1 MGVYPFAG
9 VLITQSNELMSLL
22 TFCAF
27 GSTAGT
33 IPANVGVMSQLP
45 ARRRLIP
52 ALRKTVTRHRLLFAA
67 KTAAAA
73 GLAWYL
79 APFMPGSAA
88 AYPYYAPLGALVSM
102 HPTVADSAKHGLQS
116 LAGLVLGIGMAF
128 AITTVAAPT
137 ALAVALV
144 VGLGVLIGG
153 LPRLGTA
160 SEWIPM
166 AALFVLVLGDSNAEG
181 FSFAYVLQMG
191 LGVAVGFAVNWLVFP
206 PLHLDGIDPAIAGHQ
221 GALSRQLK
229 DMAAAMQ
236 ESWPPDH
243 EAWASRSDDLSLT
256 AAAVR
261 TAVHQ
266 AELSAKANPRSRR
279 RATRI
284 PGDLAGLRTL
294 ERLTFHVQDITDVLA
309 SAIWEEGAGT
319 VIPDSVV
326 GNLAESLEAVA
337 AVIDRWRDAESGE
350 LANRLAAAKD
360 SISALS
366 DAVAGAAADH
376 APVNAPASVA
386 MSLRRILTV
395 VLTAE

>member
-1 MGVYPFAG
+1 MVP
-9 VLITQSNELMSLL
+9 L
-22 TFCAF
+22 TFNVF
-27 GSTAGT
+27 GSTREEL
-33 IPANVGVMSQLP
+33 PANVGSMSQLP
-45 ARRRLIP
+45 NRRRLIP
-52 ALRKTVTRHRLLFAA
+52 ALQRTVTRHRLLFAA

-79 APFMPGSAA
+79 APLMPGPAA

-102 HPTVADSAKHGLQS
+102 HPTVAASAKHGLQS
-116 LAGLVLGIGMAF
+116 LLGLVLGIGMAF

-137 ALAVALV
+137 SLAVALV

-191 LGVAVGFAVNWLVFP
+191 MGVAVGFAVNWIVFP
-206 PLHLDGIDPAIAGHQ
+206 PLHLDDIDPAVAGHQ
-221 GALSRQLK
+221 RALSRQLK
-229 DMAAAMQ
+229 DMARAME

-243 EAWASRSDDLSLT
+243 EAWASRSDDLALT

-279 RATRI
+279 RASRL
-284 PGDLAGLRTL
+284 PSDLAALRTL

-309 SAIWEEGAGT
+309 SAVWEEDAGT
-319 VIPDSVV
+319 DIPDTVLA
-326 GNLAESLEAVA
+326 NLSQALEATA
-337 AVIDRWRDAESGE
+337 AVVDHSQDAESKE
-350 LANRLAAAKD
+350 LASRMAEAKD
-360 SISALS
+360 SISALG
-366 DAVAGAAADH
+366 DAIAEAAAGH
-376 APVNAPASVA
+376 ALINAPASVA

-395 VLTAE
+395 VLASE

>member
-1 MGVYPFAG
+1 
-9 VLITQSNELMSLL
+9 
-22 TFCAF
+22 
-27 GSTAGT
+27 
-33 IPANVGVMSQLP
+33 MSQMPL
-45 ARRRLIP
+45 RRRLIP
-52 ALRKTVTRHRLLFAA
+52 ALRKTITRHRLLFAA
-67 KTAAAA
+67 KTAVAA

-88 AYPYYAPLGALVSM
+88 EYPYYAPLGALVSM

-137 ALAVALV
+137 ALAVAVV

-181 FSFAYVLQMG
+181 FSFAYVLQMA

-206 PLHLDGIDPAIAGHQ
+206 PLHLEDIDPAIAGHQ
-221 GALSRQLK
+221 EALSRQLK
-229 DMAAAMQ
+229 DMARAME
-236 ESWPPDH
+236 ESWPPNH
-243 EAWASRSDDLSLT
+243 EAWASRSDELSLT

-279 RATRI
+279 RATRL

-309 SAIWEEGAGT
+309 SAIWEKDAGT
-319 VIPDSVV
+319 VIPDAVV
-326 GNLAESLEAVA
+326 GNLSEALEATA
-337 AVIDRWRDAESGE
+337 AVIDHWRDAENGE
-350 LANRLAAAKD
+350 LANRLARAKD
-360 SISALS
+360 SITALS
-366 DAVAGAAADH
+366 NAVAEAAADQSS
-376 APVNAPASVA
+376 VNAPASVA

-395 VLTAE
+395 VLSAE

>member
-1 MGVYPFAG
+1 MPWPTFA
-9 VLITQSNELMSLL
+9 
-22 TFCAF
+22 TFR
-27 GSTAGT
+27 STREGR
-33 IPANVGVMSQLP
+33 PVNVGLMSQLP
-45 ARRRLIP
+45 NRRRLIP

-67 KTAAAA
+67 KTAVAA

-79 APFMPGSAA
+79 APFMPGPAA
-88 AYPYYAPLGALVSM
+88 EYPYYAPLGALVSM

-137 ALAVALV
+137 ALAVAVV

-181 FSFAYVLQMG
+181 FSFAYVLQMA
-191 LGVAVGFAVNWLVFP
+191 LGVSVGFAVNWLIFP
-206 PLHLDGIDPAIAGHQ
+206 PLHLDDIDPAIAGHQ

-229 DMAAAMQ
+229 DMARAME
-236 ESWPPDH
+236 ESWPPNH
-243 EAWASRSDDLSLT
+243 EAWASRSDELSLT
-256 AAAVR
+256 AAGVR

-279 RATRI
+279 RATRL
-284 PGDLAGLRTL
+284 PSDLAGLRTL

-319 VIPDSVV
+319 VIPDAVV
-326 GNLAESLEAVA
+326 GPLSEALESVA
-337 AVIDRWRDAESGE
+337 AVVDHWRDAENGE
-350 LANRLAAAKD
+350 LANRLAQAKD
-360 SISALS
+360 SIGVLS
-366 DAVAGAAADH
+366 DAVAEAAADQS
-376 APVNAPASVA
+376 PVNAPASVA

-395 VLTAE
+395 VLSAE

>member
-1 MGVYPFAG
+1 
-9 VLITQSNELMSLL
+9 
-22 TFCAF
+22 
-27 GSTAGT
+27 
-33 IPANVGVMSQLP
+33 MSQLP

-206 PLHLDGIDPAIAGHQ
+206 PLHLDDIDPAIAGHQ

-229 DMAAAMQ
+229 DMAEAMQ
-236 ESWPPDH
+236 ESWPPNH

>member
-1 MGVYPFAG
+1 
-9 VLITQSNELMSLL
+9 
-22 TFCAF
+22 
-27 GSTAGT
+27 
-33 IPANVGVMSQLP
+33 MSQLP
-45 ARRRLIP
+45 TRRRLIP

-67 KTAAAA
+67 KTAVAA

-79 APFMPGSAA
+79 APFMPGPAA
-88 AYPYYAPLGALVSM
+88 EYPYYAPLGALVSM

-128 AITTVAAPT
+128 AVTTVAAPT
-137 ALAVALV
+137 VLSVAVV

-153 LPRLGTA
+153 LPRLGSA

-181 FSFAYVLQMG
+181 FSFAYVLQMA
-191 LGVAVGFAVNWLVFP
+191 LGVTVGFAINWLIFP
-206 PLHLDGIDPAIAGHQ
+206 PLHLDDIDPAIAGHQ

-229 DMAAAMQ
+229 DMAQAMN
-236 ESWPPDH
+236 ESWPPNH
-243 EAWASRSDDLSLT
+243 EAWASRSDELSMT

-279 RATRI
+279 RATRL
-284 PGDLAGLRTL
+284 PSDLAGLRTL
-294 ERLTFHVQDITDVLA
+294 ERLTFHVQDVTDVLA

-319 VIPDSVV
+319 VIPDTAIKPLSDA
-326 GNLAESLEAVA
+326 LESVA
-337 AVIDRWRDAESGE
+337 AVVDHWRDEGSGE
-350 LANRLAAAKD
+350 LSNSLAHAQD
-360 SISALS
+360 SINALS
-366 DAVAGAAADH
+366 DAVTEAAAQQS
-376 APVNAPASVA
+376 PVNAPASVA

-395 VLTAE
+395 VMTAE